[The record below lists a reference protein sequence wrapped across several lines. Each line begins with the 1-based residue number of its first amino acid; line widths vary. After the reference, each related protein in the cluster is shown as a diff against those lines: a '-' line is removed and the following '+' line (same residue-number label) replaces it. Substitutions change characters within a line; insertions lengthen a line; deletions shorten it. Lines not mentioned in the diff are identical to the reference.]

1 MSEIIFKSG
10 DKVKINVDAFDWQR
24 NTLTEKFLDFID
36 NNIDTIFT
44 LKEYSSNSNLWTFE
58 EDSLWLLYED
68 NLIKIEE

>member
-68 NLIKIEE
+68 SLIKIEG

>member
-10 DKVKINVDAFDWQR
+10 DKVKINVNAFDWQR

-68 NLIKIEE
+68 SLIKIEG